1 MDRRAILG
9 GIALGILGATFS
21 VRAQRTGRVWRIG
34 FLRESP
40 APIPPIPE
48 SLVRT
53 LRRLGWIEG
62 ENIRFEPRFADN
74 LDQLAALA
82 ADLVRQEIDL
92 IITLGTGSTRAAKQ
106 ATADIPIVFNV
117 GGDPVQR
124 GLVASLSRPGGNLTG
139 FVLGL
144 YDDKQLQV
152 LKAAVPAT
160 TRVAYPVLAASPASL
175 DSAKMLGAQVQVVVV
190 QNPGDF
196 APFFAAA
203 KEAGADAA
211 LIPDA
216 PRLVPH
222 RIGKE
227 ASQSRL
233 PSIGFQRTFAE
244 SGGLLSYAPM
254 LSEARA
260 RMAVQIDRIL
270 RGTNPADLPVEQ
282 PTRFE
287 FVINMREAKSL
298 GLSIPPLVRLG
309 ADELIS

>member
-1 MDRRAILG
+1 MDRRTILG
-9 GIALGILGATFS
+9 GIALGILGTTFS
-21 VRAQRTGRVWRIG
+21 VRAQQTGRVWRIG
-34 FLRESP
+34 FLREGP
-40 APIPPIPE
+40 APIPE
-48 SLVRT
+48 SLVQA
-53 LRRLGWIEG
+53 LRRLGWIEA

-74 LDQLAALA
+74 WDQLPALA
-82 ADLVRQEIDL
+82 ADLVRQKIDL
-92 IITLGTGSTRAAKQ
+92 IITVGTGSTRAAKQ

-144 YDDKQLQV
+144 YDAKQLQV

-160 TRVAYPVLAASPASL
+160 TRVAYPVLADANSPSL
-175 DSAKMLGAQVQVVVV
+175 DSAKTLGAQVQLIVV

-233 PSIGFQRTFAE
+233 PSIGFQRIFAE

-270 RGTNPADLPVEQ
+270 RGANPADLPVEQ

-287 FVINMREAKSL
+287 LVINMREAKSL

>member
-1 MDRRAILG
+1 MDRRTFLG
-9 GIALGILGATFS
+9 GMSLGALGTQFAVGAQPPGGL
-21 VRAQRTGRVWRIG
+21 RRIG
-34 FLRESP
+34 FLREGSGSN
-40 APIPPIPE
+40 AP
-48 SLVRT
+48 LVQA
-53 LRRLGWIEG
+53 LRGLGWIEG
-62 ENIRFEPRFADN
+62 ENVGFEPRFADN

-82 ADLVRQEIDL
+82 ADLVRQKLDL
-92 IITLGTGSTRAAKQ
+92 IITIGTGPTRAAKQ

-160 TRVAYPVLAASPASL
+160 TRVAYPVFAGANPPIL
-175 DSAKMLGAQVQVVVV
+175 DSAKTLGVQVQDILV

-211 LIPDA
+211 LIPDVA
-216 PRLVPH
+216 RLIPH
-222 RIGKE
+222 QIGKE

-233 PSIGFQRTFAE
+233 PSIGFQRIFAE

-260 RMAVQIDRIL
+260 RMAIQIDRIL
-270 RGTNPADLPVEQ
+270 RGANPADLPVEQ

-287 FVINMREAKSL
+287 LVINMKEAKAL
-298 GLSIPPLVRLG
+298 RLSIPQLVRLG
-309 ADELIS
+309 ADELIP

>member
-1 MDRRAILG
+1 MDRRTILG
-9 GIALGILGATFS
+9 GIALGILGTTFS
-21 VRAQRTGRVWRIG
+21 VRAQQTSRVWRIG
-34 FLRESP
+34 FLRDGP
-40 APIPPIPE
+40 APIPE
-48 SLVRT
+48 SLVQA

-62 ENIRFEPRFADN
+62 ENIRFEMRFADN
-74 LDQLAALA
+74 LDQLPALA
-82 ADLVRQEIDL
+82 ADLVRQKIDL
-92 IITLGTGSTRAAKQ
+92 IITVGTGPTRAVKQ

-117 GGDPVQR
+117 GGDPVER

-144 YDDKQLQV
+144 YHDKQLQV

-160 TRVAYPVLAASPASL
+160 TRVAYPVLAGANPPSL
-175 DSAKMLGAQVQVVVV
+175 DSTKTLGVQVQVIVV

-216 PRLVPH
+216 PWRAPH

-233 PSIGFQRTFAE
+233 PSIGFQRIFAE

-270 RGTNPADLPVEQ
+270 RGANPADLPVEQ

-287 FVINMREAKSL
+287 LVINMREAKSL
-298 GLSIPPLVRLG
+298 GLSVPPLVRLG